1 MNPVYTA
8 KIIHVTVK
16 IEIADHADALDVIE
30 NCDYDFQH
38 DDILRAEIVEVYDQ
52 SDVQVF

>member
-16 IEIADHADALDVIE
+16 IEIADHADALNVIE

-38 DDILRAEIVEVYDQ
+38 DDILRTEIVEVYDQ